1 MPTDFSMENM
11 PHTSP
16 HRKPVR
22 SRSISSWV
30 RCRDELLSGIFR
42 ELCELGPACRRQ
54 VLQQHFSQGQRAALE
69 QWMLRRRSTPKPR
82 GRKRKPKGC
91 QVSKWKSCRPARKQ
105 DPRGAL
111 QLKGVVCTTNPT
123 SGKQSFYAV
132 AYLGILRFT
141 SRKTQDL
148 WEVTWYREALLCLVH
163 RVRDLHGAME
173 ERLLCAVTEA
183 GWPMGVVQLK

>member
-69 QWMLRRRSTPKPR
+69 QWMLRRRSTPKPLAVAS
-82 GRKRKPKGC
+82 G
-91 QVSKWKSCRPARKQ
+91 S
-105 DPRGAL
+105 PRGV
-111 QLKGVVCTTNPT
+111 KSR
-123 SGKQSFYAV
+123 SGSLA
-132 AYLGILRFT
+132 GRPG
-141 SRKTQDL
+141 SRI
-148 WEVTWYREALLCLVH
+148 R
-163 RVRDLHGAME
+163 E
-173 ERLLCAVTEA
+173 ERCS
-183 GWPMGVVQLK
+183 